1 MIQEKVYT
9 SLMIAKDCTR
19 LSAKKCGFTLESL
32 KEDNRRRAYAD
43 MRSMLM
49 HMLRNTTALSYSDI
63 GYIFHRDH
71 SCVIHNVKKVDDL
84 IRTDKGFKIRYD
96 QIRNDFYKSL
106 KILTNEHL

>member
-9 SLMIAKDCTR
+9 TLPIAKDCTR
-19 LSAKKCGFTLESL
+19 LSAKKCGFTLDSL

-49 HMLRNTTALSYSDI
+49 HILRHTTALSLADI
-63 GYIFHRDH
+63 GYVFHRDH

-84 IRTDKGFKIRYD
+84 IRTDKGFKMRYD
-96 QIRNDFYKSL
+96 QIRSDFYNTL
-106 KILTNEHL
+106 KILSNESI

>member
-19 LSAKKCGFTLESL
+19 LSAKKCGFTLASL

-49 HMLRNTTALSYSDI
+49 HMLRNTTALSLSDI
-63 GYIFHRDH
+63 GWISESNLTGIEVLPYQRSH
-71 SCVIHNVKKVDDL
+71 
-84 IRTDKGFKIRYD
+84 
-96 QIRNDFYKSL
+96 DFWV
-106 KILTNEHL
+106 